1 MTPRPRRLSR
11 MHIIRAITAAMAMG
25 SCGDEVVVT
34 EDCLELDDPDAECP
48 EGEEAREVLL
58 LGEDSE
64 ITSVVRYS
72 ARTLEQDGETYELPA
87 ECCYEIETVQPSVQ
101 FPSHCGMGRPFV
113 VDGRA
118 RVASQVLGAR
128 AGAWTR
134 TRGPREPRADGLS
147 SLDLATRTTL
157 AARWRERALLEHAS
171 VASFARFTL
180 DLMSLGA
187 PASLVRA
194 SLVAG
199 VSEVRHAE
207 LCFDL
212 AQELDGEIAS
222 PGPLAVEGAQAT
234 SKEDLTA
241 RLFHDGCVEETLG
254 ALELADRELATTEPR
269 IATVLRRLVVD
280 EMKHAALAWRALAWL
295 CRDASCR
302 DVLRRELAIV
312 EARFE
317 AMEEDGGGGIDRPEL
332 GEPRARDLRDGMRRA
347 FAEVVRPSVARL
359 LSRETVPA
367 RSDAHVA

>member
-1 MTPRPRRLSR
+1 
-11 MHIIRAITAAMAMG
+11 MALG

-34 EDCLELDDPDAECP
+34 EECVELDDPDAECP
-48 EGEEAREVLL
+48 EGEAAREALYI
-58 LGEDSE
+58 GEEGE
-64 ITSVVRYS
+64 ITLVARYS
-72 ARTLEQDGETYELPA
+72 ARTLEQDGKTYELPA

-113 VDGRA
+113 VGGRA
-118 RVASQVLGAR
+118 RVAEQVHAAR
-128 AGAWTR
+128 GEWTR
-134 TRGPREPRADGLS
+134 GFDRAPASSPRETFAALSPTVRAALGQ
-147 SLDLATRTTL
+147 
-157 AARWRERALLEHAS
+157 RWRRRGLLEHAS

-199 VSEVRHAE
+199 ISEVRHAE

-212 AQELDGEIAS
+212 ARAFDGESVA
-222 PGPLAVEGAQAT
+222 PGSLPVDSMDAV
-234 SKEDLTA
+234 SKEELTA

-269 IATVLRRLVVD
+269 VATVLARLIAD

-302 DVLRRELAIV
+302 DVLRRELAV
-312 EARFE
+312 VQARFD
-317 AMEEDGGGGIDRPEL
+317 AMTEEPTASELDLPEL
-332 GEPRARDLRDGMRRA
+332 GEPRASELRASMRRA
-347 FAEVVRPSVARL
+347 FAEVVVPSAVRL
-359 LSRETVPA
+359 LSLEAREA